1 MQAATES
8 MLIVYQKDVHVRY
21 CLYKC
26 IYTIMIADE
35 YFLLGIKLCIWI
47 IIKFYHTSLI
57 KFWFNLGEHLGYT
70 SGKKLSRQSLNM

>member
-1 MQAATES
+1 MY
-8 MLIVYQKDVHVRY
+8 I
-21 CLYKC
+21 
-26 IYTIMIADE
+26 TIMIADE